1 MAEIPQIR
9 IRSVGVPRV
18 PDYLMEP
25 PQAIPSSVPV
35 TVQIGFPVVDLPGCI
50 EVHETNNAKNNQI
63 KTDDER
69 GVLTFCDGHIPS
81 FNPINFNEEVEL
93 PTPKPPIPPYKAPEV
108 PGIPEIPKDAIP
120 KPKEEE
126 LPCPGPNA
134 PRIGDVAQSKKEK
147 VSGFELQTVN
157 GQQICVTLYEPI
169 PFTEQYLPAPQV
181 IASTAGIAAVAT
193 TSALLAKPI
202 ADLLL
207 KVVKPLVKKTIK
219 KIAAKLGKHQ
229 QHYSVSERREIQREL
244 SQAIRI
250 MKNMKK

>member
-1 MAEIPQIR
+1 MEIPEIK
-9 IRSVGVPRV
+9 IRSIDVPGV

-35 TVQIGFPVVDLPGCI
+35 TVNLGFPVVDLPGCV
-50 EVHETNNAKNNQI
+50 EAHQTKNPKNNQI
-63 KTDDER
+63 VEDDRR
-69 GVLTFCDGHIPS
+69 GVLTFCDGQVPS
-81 FNPINFNEEVEL
+81 FNPINFNQEVEL
-93 PTPKPPIPPYKAPEV
+93 PTPKAPIPPYKAPQVPEMPEV
-108 PGIPEIPKDAIP
+108 PKNII
-120 KPKEEE
+120 PKEEKE
-126 LPCPGPNA
+126 DIPCPAPNA

-157 GQQICVTLYEPI
+157 GQQVCVTLYEPI
-169 PFTEQYLPAPQV
+169 TFTEQYLPAPQV
-181 IASTAGIAAVAT
+181 VASTAGIAAVAT
-193 TSALLAKPI
+193 TSALLAKPV

-207 KVVKPLVKKTIK
+207 KVVKPLVKKAIK

-229 QHYSVSERREIQREL
+229 QQYSVSERREIQREL

>member
-1 MAEIPQIR
+1 MTEIPEIR
-9 IRSVGVPRV
+9 IRSVDVPRV
-18 PDYLMEP
+18 PDYLMQP

-35 TVQIGFPVVDLPGCI
+35 TVQIGFPVVDLPGCV
-50 EVHETNNAKNNQI
+50 EAHETKNAKNNQI
-63 KTDDER
+63 VDDDQR

-93 PTPKPPIPPYKAPEV
+93 PTPKSPIPPYKVPEV

-120 KPKEEE
+120 KPKKEEV
-126 LPCPGPNA
+126 PCPGPNA
-134 PRIGDVAQSKKEK
+134 PRIGDVAQNKKEK
-147 VSGFELQTVN
+147 VSGFELQIVN

-169 PFTEQYLPAPQV
+169 PFTEQYLPSPQV
-181 IASTAGIAAVAT
+181 VASTAGIAAVAT
-193 TSALLAKPI
+193 TSALLAKPV

-207 KVVKPLVKKTIK
+207 KVVKPLVKKVIK
-219 KIAAKLGKHQ
+219 KVAAKLGKHQ

>member
-1 MAEIPQIR
+1 MTEIPEIK
-9 IRSVGVPRV
+9 IRSIDVPSV

-35 TVQIGFPVVDLPGCI
+35 TVQIGFPVVDLPGCV
-50 EVHETNNAKNNQI
+50 EAHQTKNPKNNQI
-63 KTDDER
+63 VEDDQR
-69 GVLTFCDGHIPS
+69 GVLTFCDGTIPS
-81 FNPINFNEEVEL
+81 FNPIYFNEEVEL
-93 PTPKPPIPPYKAPEV
+93 PTPKAPIPPYKAPKESGV
-108 PGIPEIPKDAIP
+108 PEISKDSIP
-120 KPKEEE
+120 RPEKEDI
-126 LPCPGPNA
+126 PCPGPNA
-134 PRIGDVAQSKKEK
+134 PRIGDIAQSKKEK
-147 VSGFELQTVN
+147 VSGFELQTIN
-157 GQQICVTLYEPI
+157 GKEICVTLYEPI

-181 IASTAGIAAVAT
+181 VASTAGIAAVAT
-193 TSALLAKPI
+193 TSALLAKPV

>member
-1 MAEIPQIR
+1 MAEIPEIR
-9 IRSVGVPRV
+9 IRSINLPQI
-18 PDYLMEP
+18 PDYLIEP

-35 TVQIGFPVVDLPGCI
+35 TVQIGFPIVDLPGCV
-50 EVHETNNAKNNQI
+50 EAHETNNAKNNQI
-63 KTDDER
+63 KNDDER

-93 PTPKPPIPPYKAPEV
+93 PTPKPPVPPYKAPEV
-108 PGIPEIPKDAIP
+108 PGIPEIPTNAIP
-120 KPKEEE
+120 KPVKQEI
-126 LPCPGPNA
+126 LCPGPNA
-134 PRIGDVAQSKKEK
+134 PRIGDIAQNKKEK

-181 IASTAGIAAVAT
+181 VASTAGIAAVAT

-207 KVVKPLVKKTIK
+207 KVVKPLVKKMIK
-219 KIAAKLGKHQ
+219 KVAGKIRKNEQ
-229 QHYSVSERREIQREL
+229 QYSVSERREIQREL
-244 SQAIRI
+244 SQAVRI
-250 MKNMKK
+250 MKNMKR

>member
-1 MAEIPQIR
+1 MEIPEIK
-9 IRSVGVPRV
+9 IRSIDVPGV

-35 TVQIGFPVVDLPGCI
+35 TVNIGFPVVDLPGCV
-50 EVHETNNAKNNQI
+50 EAHQTKNPKNNQI
-63 KTDDER
+63 VEDDRR
-69 GVLTFCDGHIPS
+69 GVLTFCDGQVPS

-93 PTPKPPIPPYKAPEV
+93 STPKPPIPPYKAPEV
-108 PGIPEIPKDAIP
+108 PEVPEIPKDIIP

-126 LPCPGPNA
+126 IPCPGPNA
-134 PRIGDVAQSKKEK
+134 PRIGDIAQSKKEK
-147 VSGFELQTVN
+147 VSGFELQNVN
-157 GQQICVTLYEPI
+157 GQRVCVTLYEPI

-181 IASTAGIAAVAT
+181 VASTAGIAAVAT
-193 TSALLAKPI
+193 TSALLAKPV

-207 KVVKPLVKKTIK
+207 RVVKPLVKKTIK
-219 KIAAKLGKHQ
+219 KIAAKLGKQ
-229 QHYSVSERREIQREL
+229 QQQYSVSERREIQREL

>member
-1 MAEIPQIR
+1 M
-9 IRSVGVPRV
+9 
-18 PDYLMEP
+18 
-25 PQAIPSSVPV
+25 
-35 TVQIGFPVVDLPGCI
+35 
-50 EVHETNNAKNNQI
+50 
-63 KTDDER
+63 
-69 GVLTFCDGHIPS
+69 
-81 FNPINFNEEVEL
+81 
-93 PTPKPPIPPYKAPEV
+93 
-108 PGIPEIPKDAIP
+108 
-120 KPKEEE
+120 
-126 LPCPGPNA
+126 PCPGPNA

-207 KVVKPLVKKTIK
+207 KVVKPLVKKAIK

>member
-1 MAEIPQIR
+1 MAEIPEIR
-9 IRSVGVPRV
+9 IRSINLPQI
-18 PDYLMEP
+18 PDYLIEP

-35 TVQIGFPVVDLPGCI
+35 TVQIGFPIVDLPGCV
-50 EVHETNNAKNNQI
+50 EAHETNNAKNNQI

-93 PTPKPPIPPYKAPEV
+93 PTPKPPVPPYKAPEV
-108 PGIPEIPKDAIP
+108 PGIPEIPANAIP
-120 KPKEEE
+120 KPEKEEI
-126 LPCPGPNA
+126 PCPGPNA
-134 PRIGDVAQSKKEK
+134 PRIGDIAQNKREK
-147 VSGFELQTVN
+147 VSGFELQTIN

-193 TSALLAKPI
+193 TSALLAKPV

-207 KVVKPLVKKTIK
+207 KIVKPLVKKIIK
-219 KIAAKLGKHQ
+219 KVAGKIRKNEQ
-229 QHYSVSERREIQREL
+229 QYSVSERREIQREL
-244 SQAIRI
+244 SQAVRI
-250 MKNMKK
+250 MKNMKR

>member
-1 MAEIPQIR
+1 MAEIPEIR
-9 IRSVGVPRV
+9 IRSIDVPRV

-50 EVHETNNAKNNQI
+50 EAHETNNAKNNQI

-93 PTPKPPIPPYKAPEV
+93 PTPKPPVPPYKAPEV
-108 PGIPEIPKDAIP
+108 PGIPEIPKDVIP
-120 KPKEEE
+120 KPKEQEV
-126 LPCPGPNA
+126 PCPGPNA
-134 PRIGDVAQSKKEK
+134 PRIGDVAQNKKEK

-181 IASTAGIAAVAT
+181 VASTAGIAAVAT
-193 TSALLAKPI
+193 TSALLAKPV

-207 KVVKPLVKKTIK
+207 KVVKPLVKKAIK
-219 KIAAKLGKHQ
+219 KIAAKLGKNQ
-229 QHYSVSERREIQREL
+229 QQYSVSERREIQREL
-244 SQAIRI
+244 SQAVRI

>member
-1 MAEIPQIR
+1 MAEIPEIR
-9 IRSVGVPRV
+9 IRSVDVPRV

-25 PQAIPSSVPV
+25 PQSIPSSVPV
-35 TVQIGFPVVDLPGCI
+35 TVQIGFPVVDLPGCV
-50 EVHETNNAKNNQI
+50 EAHETKNAKNNQI
-63 KTDDER
+63 VDDDQR

-126 LPCPGPNA
+126 VPCPGPNA
-134 PRIGDVAQSKKEK
+134 PRIGDVAQNKKEK

-193 TSALLAKPI
+193 TSALLAKPV

-219 KIAAKLGKHQ
+219 KIAAKLRKHE

>member
-1 MAEIPQIR
+1 MAEIPEIR
-9 IRSVGVPRV
+9 IRSINLPQI
-18 PDYLMEP
+18 PDYLIEP

-35 TVQIGFPVVDLPGCI
+35 TVQIGFPVVDLPGCV
-50 EVHETNNAKNNQI
+50 EAHETNNAKNNQI

-108 PGIPEIPKDAIP
+108 PEIPEIPKDVIP
-120 KPKEEE
+120 KAEKEEV
-126 LPCPGPNA
+126 PCPGPNA
-134 PRIGDVAQSKKEK
+134 PRIGDVAQNKKEK

-169 PFTEQYLPAPQV
+169 PFAEQYLPAPQV

-207 KVVKPLVKKTIK
+207 KVVKPLVKL
-219 KIAAKLGKHQ
+219 KLQIIVQEQEPRQ
-229 QHYSVSERREIQREL
+229 QL
-244 SQAIRI
+244 
-250 MKNMKK
+250 

>member
-1 MAEIPQIR
+1 MAEIPEIR
-9 IRSVGVPRV
+9 IRSINLPQI
-18 PDYLMEP
+18 PDYLIEP

-35 TVQIGFPVVDLPGCI
+35 TVQIGFPIVDLPGCV

-93 PTPKPPIPPYKAPEV
+93 PTPKPPVPPYKAPEV
-108 PGIPEIPKDAIP
+108 PGIPEIPANAIP
-120 KPKEEE
+120 KPEKEEI
-126 LPCPGPNA
+126 PCPGPNA
-134 PRIGDVAQSKKEK
+134 PRIGDIAQNKREK
-147 VSGFELQTVN
+147 VSGFELQTIN

-193 TSALLAKPI
+193 TSALLAKPV

-207 KVVKPLVKKTIK
+207 KIVKPLVKKIIK
-219 KIAAKLGKHQ
+219 KVAGKIRKNEQ
-229 QHYSVSERREIQREL
+229 QYSVSERREIQREL
-244 SQAIRI
+244 SQAVRI
-250 MKNMKK
+250 MKNMKR

>member
-1 MAEIPQIR
+1 MAEIPEIR

-35 TVQIGFPVVDLPGCI
+35 TVQIGFPVVDLPGCV
-50 EVHETNNAKNNQI
+50 EAHETNNAKNNQI

-81 FNPINFNEEVEL
+81 FNPIDFNEEVEL

-120 KPKEEE
+120 KPKKEEV
-126 LPCPGPNA
+126 PCPGPNA
-134 PRIGDVAQSKKEK
+134 PRIGDVAQNKKEK
-147 VSGFELQTVN
+147 VSGFELQTID

-169 PFTEQYLPAPQV
+169 PFTQSSIY
-181 IASTAGIAAVAT
+181 
-193 TSALLAKPI
+193 
-202 ADLLL
+202 
-207 KVVKPLVKKTIK
+207 
-219 KIAAKLGKHQ
+219 
-229 QHYSVSERREIQREL
+229 QHHRL
-244 SQAIRI
+244 
-250 MKNMKK
+250 

>member
-1 MAEIPQIR
+1 MSEIPEIR
-9 IRSVGVPRV
+9 IRSIDVPSV
-18 PDYLMEP
+18 PDYLMAP

-35 TVQIGFPVVDLPGCI
+35 TVQIGFPVVDLPGCV
-50 EVHETNNAKNNQI
+50 EAHETKNAKNNQI

-69 GVLTFCDGHIPS
+69 GVLTFCDGQIPS

-93 PTPKPPIPPYKAPEV
+93 PTPKPSIPSYKAPEL
-108 PGIPEIPKDAIP
+108 PGVPEIPKDVIP

-126 LPCPGPNA
+126 VPCPGPNA
-134 PRIGDVAQSKKEK
+134 PRIGDVAQNKKEK
-147 VSGFELQTVN
+147 VSGFEMQTVN
-157 GQQICVTLYEPI
+157 GQQICITLYEPI

-193 TSALLAKPI
+193 TSALLAKPV

-229 QHYSVSERREIQREL
+229 QQYSVSERREIQREL
-244 SQAIRI
+244 SQAIRV
-250 MKNMKK
+250 MKNMKR

>member
-1 MAEIPQIR
+1 MSVIPEIR

-25 PQAIPSSVPV
+25 PQAIPNSVPV
-35 TVQIGFPVVDLPGCI
+35 TVQLGFPVVDLPGCI

-63 KTDDER
+63 KTDDPR

-81 FNPINFNEEVEL
+81 FNPINFNGEVEV
-93 PTPKPPIPPYKAPEV
+93 PTPKPPVPPYKAPEV

-120 KPKEEE
+120 KPKKEEV
-126 LPCPGPNA
+126 PCPGPNA
-134 PRIGDVAQSKKEK
+134 PRIGDVAQNKKEK
-147 VSGFELQTVN
+147 VFGFELQNVN

-181 IASTAGIAAVAT
+181 VASTAGIAAVAT
-193 TSALLAKPI
+193 TSALLAKPV

-207 KVVKPLVKKTIK
+207 KVVKPLVKKAIK
-219 KIAAKLGKHQ
+219 KVAAKFGKQQ
-229 QHYSVSERREIQREL
+229 QHYSVSERREIQREI
-244 SQAIRI
+244 SQAVRI

>member
-1 MAEIPQIR
+1 MAEIPEIR
-9 IRSVGVPRV
+9 IRSIDVPRV

-35 TVQIGFPVVDLPGCI
+35 TVQIGFPIVDLPGCI
-50 EVHETNNAKNNQI
+50 EAHETKNPKNNQI
-63 KTDDER
+63 VEDDRR
-69 GVLTFCDGHIPS
+69 GVLTFCDGQIPS

-108 PGIPEIPKDAIP
+108 PEIPEIPKDIIP
-120 KPKEEE
+120 KPKKEEV
-126 LPCPGPNA
+126 PCPGPNA
-134 PRIGDVAQSKKEK
+134 PRIGDVAQNKKEK

-181 IASTAGIAAVAT
+181 VASTAGIAAVAT

-207 KVVKPLVKKTIK
+207 KVVKPLVKKAIK
-219 KIAAKLGKHQ
+219 KIAVKLGKREQ
-229 QHYSVSERREIQREL
+229 NYSVSERREIQREL

>member
-1 MAEIPQIR
+1 MAEIPEIKV
-9 IRSVGVPRV
+9 RSVNVPRV

-25 PQAIPSSVPV
+25 PQSIPSSVPV

-50 EVHETNNAKNNQI
+50 EAHETKNPKNNQI
-63 KTDDER
+63 VEDDRR
-69 GVLTFCDGHIPS
+69 GVLTFCDGQIPS

-108 PGIPEIPKDAIP
+108 PEVPEIPKDIIP

-126 LPCPGPNA
+126 IPCPGPNA
-134 PRIGDVAQSKKEK
+134 PRIGDIAQSKKEK
-147 VSGFELQTVN
+147 VSGFELQNVN
-157 GQQICVTLYEPI
+157 GQRVCVTLYEPI

-181 IASTAGIAAVAT
+181 VASTAGIAAVAT
-193 TSALLAKPI
+193 TSALLAKPV

-207 KVVKPLVKKTIK
+207 RVVKPLVKKTIK
-219 KIAAKLGKHQ
+219 KIAAKLGKQ
-229 QHYSVSERREIQREL
+229 QQQYSVSERREIQREL

-250 MKNMKK
+250 IKNMKK

>member
-1 MAEIPQIR
+1 MIEISEIKV
-9 IRSVGVPRV
+9 RSVDVPEV
-18 PDYLMEP
+18 PDYLTSP
-25 PQAIPSSVPV
+25 PQAIPSAVPV
-35 TVQIGFPVVDLPGCI
+35 TVNIGFPVVDLPGCI
-50 EVHETNNAKNNQI
+50 EAHETKNVKNNQI
-63 KTDDER
+63 KDDDER
-69 GVLTFCDGHIPS
+69 GVLTFCDGQIPS

-108 PGIPEIPKDAIP
+108 PGVPEIPKDAIP
-120 KPKEEE
+120 KKEKEEV
-126 LPCPGPNA
+126 PCPGPNA
-134 PRIGDVAQSKKEK
+134 PRIGDVAQNKKEK

-181 IASTAGIAAVAT
+181 VASTAGIAAVAT
-193 TSALLAKPI
+193 TSALLAKPV

-207 KVVKPLVKKTIK
+207 KVVKPLVKKAIK
-219 KIAAKLGKHQ
+219 KVAAKFGKHPKQ
-229 QHYSVSERREIQREL
+229 LSITERREVQREL

>member
-1 MAEIPQIR
+1 MNIN
-9 IRSVGVPRV
+9 
-18 PDYLMEP
+18 YLMNFLMMMNNNPLSIIGIEKE
-25 PQAIPSSVPV
+25 
-35 TVQIGFPVVDLPGCI
+35 TVC
-50 EVHETNNAKNNQI
+50 HN
-63 KTDDER
+63 
-69 GVLTFCDGHIPS
+69 

-126 LPCPGPNA
+126 VPCPGPNA
-134 PRIGDVAQSKKEK
+134 PRIGDVAQNKKEK

-193 TSALLAKPI
+193 TSALLAKPV

-219 KIAAKLGKHQ
+219 KIAAKLRKHE

>member
-1 MAEIPQIR
+1 MAEIPEIR
-9 IRSVGVPRV
+9 IRSVDVPRV

-25 PQAIPSSVPV
+25 PQSIPSSVPV
-35 TVQIGFPVVDLPGCI
+35 TVQIGFPVVDLPGCV
-50 EVHETNNAKNNQI
+50 EAHETKNAKNNQI
-63 KTDDER
+63 VNDDQR

-108 PGIPEIPKDAIP
+108 PGIPEIPKDVIP

-126 LPCPGPNA
+126 VPCPGPNA
-134 PRIGDVAQSKKEK
+134 PRIGDVAQNKKEK

-193 TSALLAKPI
+193 TSALLAKPV

-219 KIAAKLGKHQ
+219 KIAAKLRKHE

>member
-1 MAEIPQIR
+1 MAEIPEIR
-9 IRSVGVPRV
+9 IRSINLPQI
-18 PDYLMEP
+18 PDYLIES

-35 TVQIGFPVVDLPGCI
+35 TVQIGFPVVDLPGCV
-50 EVHETNNAKNNQI
+50 EAHETNNAKNNQI

-120 KPKEEE
+120 KAEKEEV
-126 LPCPGPNA
+126 PCPGPNA
-134 PRIGDVAQSKKEK
+134 PRIGDVAQNKKEK

-207 KVVKPLVKKTIK
+207 KVVKPLVKKIIK
-219 KIAAKLGKHQ
+219 KVAGKIRKNEQ
-229 QHYSVSERREIQREL
+229 QYSVSERREIQREL
-244 SQAIRI
+244 SQAVRI
-250 MKNMKK
+250 MKNMKR

>member
-1 MAEIPQIR
+1 MAEIPEIR
-9 IRSVGVPRV
+9 IRSINLPQI
-18 PDYLMEP
+18 PDYLIEP

-50 EVHETNNAKNNQI
+50 EAHETNNAKNNQI

-93 PTPKPPIPPYKAPEV
+93 PTPKPPVPPYKAPEV
-108 PGIPEIPKDAIP
+108 PGIPEIPTNAIP
-120 KPKEEE
+120 KPVKEEI
-126 LPCPGPNA
+126 PCPGPNA

-147 VSGFELQTVN
+147 VSGFELQTID

-181 IASTAGIAAVAT
+181 VASTAGIAAVAT
-193 TSALLAKPI
+193 TSALLAKPV

-207 KVVKPLVKKTIK
+207 KVVKPLVKKIIK
-219 KIAAKLGKHQ
+219 KIAAKLGKHEQ
-229 QHYSVSERREIQREL
+229 QYSVSERREIQREL

>member
-1 MAEIPQIR
+1 MSEIPEIR
-9 IRSVGVPRV
+9 IRSIDVPRV
-18 PDYLMEP
+18 PDYLMAP

-35 TVQIGFPVVDLPGCI
+35 TVNIGFPVVDLPGCI
-50 EVHETNNAKNNQI
+50 EAHETKNAKNNQI
-63 KTDDER
+63 KNDDKR
-69 GVLTFCDGHIPS
+69 GVLTFCDGQIPS

-93 PTPKPPIPPYKAPEV
+93 PTPKPSIPPYKAPQI
-108 PGIPEIPKDAIP
+108 PGVPEIPKDAIP
-120 KPKEEE
+120 KSEKEEV
-126 LPCPGPNA
+126 PCPGANA
-134 PRIGDVAQSKKEK
+134 PRIGDVAQNKKEK

-193 TSALLAKPI
+193 TSALLAKPV

-219 KIAAKLGKHQ
+219 KIAAKLGKHEQ
-229 QHYSVSERREIQREL
+229 QYSVTERREIQREL
-244 SQAIRI
+244 SQAVRI